1 MHNSYL
7 HTIERLKQQ
16 PRLGMPISNDPKK
29 AEEEKRKREQAK
41 QSADTLAGVGSE
53 IVNLTKVSDALTE
66 SNIALSTGIQ
76 RLIGVQQSYGDV
88 LKTAAEDATKLEQ
101 RNSGLQKSFGLNIE
115 KAGDYGFKLEELS
128 ADMKMSRENLE
139 KYIVGLNDV
148 TAGFIASSKA
158 GDAQIKTITNQQ
170 RYFTDILGVSEE
182 AAVGLQGFA
191 AAAGYKGN
199 ELVKSLEIQ
208 ATEIEN
214 ITGLKGVQRDID
226 EEIGTLSAE
235 AQLQFGRMP
244 ATLGLAVMKTKAMGL
259 SLDQLTKTGDS
270 LLNIEQSVG
279 DELELQLLTGTRLV
293 KNNKSLTNEY
303 RKYYLAGD
311 AEKMASTL
319 NDAYET
325 QKKSL
330 KTNMLARKQFEKTF
344 GLEEGAVAKMQQRE
358 EIINKLR
365 TDGKTKEEL
374 MGLSG
379 DDLKAKI
386 DELKK
391 SGGLDIGTEDMAALM
406 DTYDTRSTQEK
417 QTELLAKMY
426 TSGIIVNVK
435 ATGKTAGTLAK
446 GTSDNLIDATKKL
459 EPLFTSINKFS
470 EVNAEAIGAVKQ
482 YTISLK
488 SFKDTSETFVKGI
501 PALASGEAAIGQGL
515 LGLKD
520 AIGKMLDKDG
530 TIGKLVTTLTTGG
543 KLPSMTV
550 KTMNVESTA
559 TGVGEDDAVM
569 INDGFVTFNPR
580 DKFTRVND
588 GMTVAGTNVGGI
600 DRFAAQ
606 MEKRDSRFEQ
616 TMTRL
621 ISNMAAQMKQAV
633 ESANIKVDVDRT
645 FSGNSMNKGRYA

>member
-1 MHNSYL
+1 MHNSHL
-7 HTIERLKQQ
+7 HTIKRLKQQ
-16 PRLGMPISNDPKK
+16 PRLGVGIDPKK
-29 AEEEKRKREQAK
+29 AAEEKRKRELAK
-41 QSADTLAGVGSE
+41 QSEDALSGVGTE
-53 IVNLTKVSDALTE
+53 ILNLKNVSDALTD

-88 LKTAAEDATKLEQ
+88 LKAAAEDATKLEQ
-101 RNSGLQKSFGLNIE
+101 RNSGLQKSFGLTIQQ
-115 KAGDYGFKLEELS
+115 AGDYGFKLEELS
-128 ADMKMSRENLE
+128 DGMKMSRENLE
-139 KYIVGLNDV
+139 KYIGGLNDV

-191 AAAGYKGN
+191 AAAGFKGD
-199 ELVKSLEIQ
+199 ELVKSLAIQ
-208 ATEIEN
+208 AQGIET

-226 EEIGTLSAE
+226 EEIGNLSAE
-235 AQLQFGRMP
+235 AQLQFSRMP
-244 ATLGLAVMKTKAMGL
+244 KTLGLAVMKTKAMGL
-259 SLDQLTKTGDS
+259 NLEQLTKTGDS

-293 KNNKSLTNEY
+293 KNGKSLTNEY

-358 EIINKLR
+358 EIINNLR
-365 TDGKTKEEL
+365 ADPKAKEEL

-379 DDLKAKI
+379 DDLKKKI
-386 DELKK
+386 EELKK
-391 SGGLDIGTEDMAALM
+391 DGALDINTADMQTLM

-426 TSGIIVNVK
+426 TSGIIVNMP
-435 ATGKTAGTLAK
+435 TGKSAGVLAK
-446 GTSDNLIDATKKL
+446 GTSDALIGATEKL
-459 EPLFTSINKFS
+459 KPLFTSINKFS
-470 EVNAEAIGAVKQ
+470 ETNAEALGAVKQ
-482 YTISLK
+482 FTISLG
-488 SFKDTSETFVKGI
+488 SFKTTSETFVKGI

-520 AIGKMLDKDG
+520 AITKMLDTNG
-530 TIGKLVTTLTTGG
+530 TIGKLVTTLTTGA

-550 KTMNVESTA
+550 KTMSVESTA
-559 TGVGEDDAVM
+559 TLTEKDDAVM
-569 INDGFVTFNPR
+569 INDGFVQFNPR

-606 MEKRDSRFEQ
+606 MEKRDSRFEA

-645 FSGNSMNKGRYA
+645 FSSNSMNKGRYA

>member
-1 MHNSYL
+1 MHNSHL

-16 PRLGMPISNDPKK
+16 PRLGMPKTVDPKK
-29 AEEEKRKREQAK
+29 TEEEKRKRELAK
-41 QSADTLAGVGSE
+41 QSEATLTAVGTE
-53 IVNLTKVSDALTE
+53 IVNLKNVSDALTD

-76 RLIGVQQSYGDV
+76 RLIGVQQSYGAV
-88 LKTAAEDATKLEQ
+88 LQAAAEDATKLEQ
-101 RNSGLQKSFGLNIE
+101 RNSGLQKSFGLTIQQ
-115 KAGDYGFKLEELS
+115 AGDYGFKLEELS
-128 ADMKMSRENLE
+128 DGMKMSRENLE
-139 KYIVGLNDV
+139 KYIGGLNDV

-158 GDAQIKTITNQQ
+158 GDEQIKTMTNQQ

-199 ELVKSLEIQ
+199 ELVKSLQIQ

-226 EEIGTLSAE
+226 EEIGNLSAE
-235 AQLQFGRMP
+235 AQIQFGRMP
-244 ATLGLAVMKTKAMGL
+244 GTLGLAVMKTKAMGL
-259 SLDQLTKTGDS
+259 NLEQLTKTGDS

-293 KNNKSLTNEY
+293 KNGKSLTNEY

-379 DDLKAKI
+379 DDLKNKI
-386 DELKK
+386 EELKK
-391 SGGLDIGTEDMAALM
+391 AGTLDINPADMQTLM

-435 ATGKTAGTLAK
+435 ATGKSAGDLAK
-446 GTSDNLIDATKKL
+446 GTSDKLLGATEKL
-459 EPLFTSINKFS
+459 KPLFDSVNKFS
-470 EVNAEAIGAVKQ
+470 EINAEALGAVKQ
-482 YTISLK
+482 FTISLG
-488 SFKDTSETFVKGI
+488 SFKTTSETFIKGI

-520 AIGKMLDKDG
+520 AITTMLDKNG
-530 TIGKLVTTLTTGG
+530 TLGKLVTTLTTGG

-550 KTMNVESTA
+550 KTMSVESTA
-559 TGVGEDDAVM
+559 TIEEKDDAVM
-569 INDGFVTFNPR
+569 INDGFVQFNPR

-606 MEKRDSRFEQ
+606 MEKRDSRFEA

-645 FSGNSMNKGRYA
+645 FSSNSMNKGRYA

>member
-1 MHNSYL
+1 MHNSHL
-7 HTIERLKQQ
+7 HTIKRLKQQ
-16 PRLGMPISNDPKK
+16 PRLGVGIDPKK
-29 AEEEKRKREQAK
+29 AAEEKRKRELAK
-41 QSADTLAGVGSE
+41 QSEDTLSGVGTE
-53 IVNLTKVSDALTE
+53 IVNLKNVSDALTD

-88 LKTAAEDATKLEQ
+88 LKAAAEDATKLEQ
-101 RNSGLQKSFGLNIE
+101 RNSGLQKSFGLTIQQ
-115 KAGDYGFKLEELS
+115 AGDYGFKLEELS
-128 ADMKMSRENLE
+128 DGMKMSRENLE
-139 KYIVGLNDV
+139 KYIGGLNDV

-158 GDAQIKTITNQQ
+158 GDEQIKTITNQQ
-170 RYFTDILGVSEE
+170 RYFTDILGVSQE

-199 ELVKSLEIQ
+199 ELVKSLQIQ

-226 EEIGTLSAE
+226 EEIGNLSAE
-235 AQLQFGRMP
+235 AQVQFGRMP
-244 ATLGLAVMKTKAMGL
+244 GTLGLAVMKTKAMGL
-259 SLDQLTKTGDS
+259 NLEQLTKTGDS

-293 KNNKSLTNEY
+293 KNGKSLTNEY

-365 TDGKTKEEL
+365 ADGKTKEEL

-379 DDLKAKI
+379 DDLKNKI
-386 DELKK
+386 EELKK
-391 SGGLDIGTEDMAALM
+391 AGTLDINPADMQTLM

-435 ATGKTAGTLAK
+435 ATGKSAGDLAK
-446 GTSDNLIDATKKL
+446 GTSDKLIGATGKL
-459 EPLFTSINKFS
+459 EPLFNSINKFS
-470 EVNAEAIGAVKQ
+470 ETNAEALGAVKQ
-482 YTISLK
+482 FTISLG
-488 SFKDTSETFVKGI
+488 SFKTTSETFVKGI

-520 AIGKMLDKDG
+520 AITKMLDTNG
-530 TIGKLVTTLTTGG
+530 TVGKLVTTLTTGG

-550 KTMNVESTA
+550 KTMSVESTA
-559 TGVGEDDAVM
+559 TLTEKDDAVM
-569 INDGFVTFNPR
+569 INDGFVQFNPR

-600 DRFAAQ
+600 DRFATQ
-606 MEKRDSRFEQ
+606 MEKRDSRFEA

-645 FSGNSMNKGRYA
+645 FSSNSMNKGRYA